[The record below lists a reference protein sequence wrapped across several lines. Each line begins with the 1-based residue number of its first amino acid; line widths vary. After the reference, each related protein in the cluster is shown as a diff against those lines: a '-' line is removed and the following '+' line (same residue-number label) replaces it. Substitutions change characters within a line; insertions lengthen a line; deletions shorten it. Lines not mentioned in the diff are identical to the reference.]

1 MSLTLF
7 FREESKKTDKE
18 DVLEKLIHVLSCM
31 YRRSYNHVAA
41 ELLEM
46 VETPQHTIA
55 HVSVAVGSRLSWT
68 QMKVTQVTFFFF
80 LLKHKTLLSPSIPTS
95 FSF

>member
-7 FREESKKTDKE
+7 FREESKKMDKK
-18 DVLEKLIHVLSCM
+18 DVLEKVIHVLSCM

-55 HVSVAVGSRLSWT
+55 HASVAVGSRRSWT
-68 QMKVTQVTFFFF
+68 QMKVTQVTFFFSSSNT
-80 LLKHKTLLSPSIPTS
+80 KCS
-95 FSF
+95 